1 MSFSS
6 WLQRLWNTFSPPD
19 ADDDLEEEHAGFEW
33 GQNARLG
40 MAIVVVFVSAL
51 MMWWII
57 A

>member
-6 WLQRLWNTFSPPD
+6 WLQRLCNTFVPPD
-19 ADDDLEEEHAGFEW
+19 ADDDPDGENAGFEW
-33 GQNARLG
+33 GQNVRLG

-51 MMWWII
+51 VMWWII